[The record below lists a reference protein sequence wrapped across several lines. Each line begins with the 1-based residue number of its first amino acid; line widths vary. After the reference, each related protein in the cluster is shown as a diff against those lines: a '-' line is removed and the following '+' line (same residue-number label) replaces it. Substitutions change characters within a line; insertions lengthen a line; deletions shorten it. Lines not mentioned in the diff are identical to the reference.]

1 MIYFRHCDTNAIIDS
16 TELDEK
22 GYGLRLRS
30 TYNEKKLQLP
40 PFSYTTSNFKLL
52 QTICYWLIVQ
62 SQTTFLYTDVEHF
75 P

>member
-30 TYNEKKLQLP
+30 TYNEKKLQLNQQVAY
-40 PFSYTTSNFKLL
+40 STMSNL
-52 QTICYWLIVQ
+52 QYL
-62 SQTTFLYTDVEHF
+62 
-75 P
+75 